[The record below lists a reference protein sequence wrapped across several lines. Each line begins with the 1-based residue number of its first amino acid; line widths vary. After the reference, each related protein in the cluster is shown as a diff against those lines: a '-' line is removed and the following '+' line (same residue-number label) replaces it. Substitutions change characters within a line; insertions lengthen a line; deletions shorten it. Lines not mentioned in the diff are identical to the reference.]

1 MIYFLSTPVR
11 LGFSKTG
18 RVLGALY
25 AWKMCRT
32 PVCVIYNRTA
42 VCDTSILV
50 SVQLACPQLA
60 LTQLVC
66 PQDSRADYTPPRP
79 SCSGCHRAQALQ

>member
-25 AWKMCRT
+25 AWKVCRT
-32 PVCVIYNRTA
+32 PVCVIYNSTA

-50 SVQLACPQLA
+50 SHTVIL
-60 LTQLVC
+60 
-66 PQDSRADYTPPRP
+66 YRP
-79 SCSGCHRAQALQ
+79 VFCNVDPHAPHSPHATFTVGAYDICCAVLC